1 MSAVPILN
9 NTATINGIN
18 GNGIGNGANS
28 YSCACPMDVFGTNSS
43 ESAAIPMERTL
54 PTTNCANPCSSLD
67 SLVALNDQ
75 VLRHRQ

>member
-18 GNGIGNGANS
+18 
-28 YSCACPMDVFGTNSS
+28 YSCASPMDVFGTNRS

-67 SLVALNDQ
+67 SLVTLNDQ
-75 VLRHRQ
+75 ALRPRQ